1 MSGYKFVPNN
11 FAKKRFNLTGEYNG
25 EGMTP
30 LLQQAL
36 GEDNYDR
43 YMIAQ
48 SPLHHGKDKGV
59 VSIILN
65 PDETEIT
72 KMKYRS
78 IGMICAL
85 D

>member
-36 GEDNYDR
+36 GKDNYDR
-43 YMIAQ
+43 YVITQ
-48 SPLHHGKDKGV
+48 TPLYQGKDKGV
-59 VSIILN
+59 VEVMLN
-65 PDETEIT
+65 PDETKMS

-78 IGMICAL
+78 IGTIWAL